1 MNNLFNTF
9 VSVVENGMYTGFFV
23 YFMQCSRKKKIMF
36 GLICFIALMSANFL
50 LSKYNVMI
58 GFASFITAVIGGL
71 LVYFCSSQSFMSSAV
86 IGLTP
91 DLLTALINSL
101 LTIVFSFFFYGTID
115 FAQLMTSNGTW
126 LTILSKALQAILFW
140 VSAKYLSKV
149 TRKCTN
155 KELSLIAMM
164 VFMTIISI
172 DAIEGLL
179 YTHVFNEMN
188 LSIIVVTNAIAAILL
203 IATTNMIVKRNEEER
218 KNELEKQLIAS
229 QLKYTH
235 DSIAAADE
243 LHRLRHD
250 VQHLLASLPESVVLT
265 SAAKDLQERLS
276 TIVLPVKTI
285 SPVIDTVINIKRD
298 QAASKGIRFDCILNI
313 IESPQ
318 LSEDD
323 LYVLLVNLLDNA
335 IEHIGVE
342 KTIKIDM
349 KITKNYF
356 LLTIANSVNNRTVDE
371 NGNLMQ
377 TEEVKHGYGLKTIQA
392 IVDTNAG
399 NIRYEEKNHIFMVT
413 LLFS

>member
-1 MNNLFNTF
+1 
-9 VSVVENGMYTGFFV
+9 
-23 YFMQCSRKKKIMF
+23 
-36 GLICFIALMSANFL
+36 
-50 LSKYNVMI
+50 
-58 GFASFITAVIGGL
+58 
-71 LVYFCSSQSFMSSAV
+71 
-86 IGLTP
+86 
-91 DLLTALINSL
+91 
-101 LTIVFSFFFYGTID
+101 
-115 FAQLMTSNGTW
+115 
-126 LTILSKALQAILFW
+126 
-140 VSAKYLSKV
+140 
-149 TRKCTN
+149 
-155 KELSLIAMM
+155 
-164 VFMTIISI
+164 
-172 DAIEGLL
+172 
-179 YTHVFNEMN
+179 
-188 LSIIVVTNAIAAILL
+188 
-203 IATTNMIVKRNEEER
+203 MIVKRNEEER

-349 KITKNYF
+349 KSTKNYF
-356 LLTIANSVNNRTVDE
+356 LLTIANSVNNRIVDE
-371 NGNLMQ
+371 NGNLIQ

-399 NIRYEEKNHIFMVT
+399 NIRYEEKNHTFMVT